1 MTVGTS
7 PKAVLRVSAR
17 LVRRTLACVALVSL
31 ASAADASGRL
41 EVFVVNY
48 PLQYFAERIG
58 GEQARIVLPAPPDVD
73 PAFWTPSVETV
84 RAYQDADLIL
94 LNGAGY
100 ARWVQKVSLPRAR
113 LVDTSKGFE
122 DRFIN
127 VDAGPVHRHGPE
139 GEHSHQELATHTWL
153 DLEQAR
159 RQAEAVAAAL
169 IEARPEQQAFFQTNL
184 TGLHRDLASL
194 DTALETVADRRR
206 DQPLMASHPVYQYLE
221 RRYGLNVQSVH
232 WEPDEYPSENQW
244 EALAERLKSHPASWM
259 IWEAR
264 PDPRAV
270 GRLESMGV
278 RSLVFRPL
286 GNTPRQGD
294 FLDVMEQNTANL
306 AEAF

>member
-1 MTVGTS
+1 
-7 PKAVLRVSAR
+7 
-17 LVRRTLACVALVSL
+17 VALFSL
-31 ASAADASGRL
+31 ASAAAASERL

-58 GEQARIVLPAPPDVD
+58 GEQARVVLPAPPEVD

-84 RAYQDADLIL
+84 LAYQDADLIL

-113 LVDTSKGFE
+113 LVDTSKSFE

-169 IEARPEQQAFFQTNL
+169 IKARPKSEAYFQANL
-184 TGLHRDLASL
+184 NVLRRDLASL
-194 DTALETVADRRR
+194 DTALEVVAEGLR

-232 WEPDEYPSENQW
+232 WEPDAYPSDNQW
-244 EALAERLKSHPASWM
+244 EAFSERLEGHPVSWI

-264 PDPRAV
+264 PDPRTV
-270 GRLESMGV
+270 ERLESMGV

-306 AEAF
+306 ADAF